1 MSMKTV
7 SKYAY
12 KLGILASMAI
22 AFVAGGCAWID
33 DIGEKDSRGELD
45 LTSSEE
51 GLSSDLSCAMKAFPL
66 KFEYFD
72 ADKPAA
78 GAGRIRMY
86 KAITEAMRSAYL
98 SIVFEQVDS
107 ETLEDCP
114 DPSTYSGMKLDLSPK
129 GCVRAYV
136 QFDNCKHSVTG
147 QITGSLEM
155 KEISFSRGERI
166 EGTIS
171 GDLTYLEQ
179 IETATETL
187 ERSTKMGMVEGE
199 FTFVNHAGA
208 VWNR

>member
-12 KLGILASMAI
+12 NLGFMISMAI
-22 AFVAGGCAWID
+22 VLVSGGCAWID
-33 DIGEKDSRGELD
+33 DIGEKDSKGELV
-45 LTSSEE
+45 LTASEE
-51 GLSSDLSCAMKAFPL
+51 GLSEDLSCAMEAFPL

-98 SIVFEQVDS
+98 SIVFAQVDE

-114 DPSTYSGMKLDLSPK
+114 DPATYGGMTLDLSPR

-136 QFDNCKHSVTG
+136 QFDNCKHAVTG
-147 QITGSLEM
+147 QISGSLEV
-155 KEISFSRGERI
+155 KKISFSRGERI
-166 EGTIS
+166 EGAIS
-171 GDLTYLEQ
+171 GELTYVEQ
-179 IETATETL
+179 IETTTDNL
-187 ERSTKMGMVEGE
+187 ERSTKMGVVEGA